1 MESTTALGIVAGT
14 LTTLAYLPQVIK
26 TWRSKSAD
34 GVSWS
39 MLIILCLGI
48 ALWLVYGL
56 YVHDMPVICANVV
69 TLLLSSIILGL
80 KVRYEG
86 ATQIRAAH
94 GVLLFQA
101 RRVVTWFP
109 QRNVLGL
116 TPLQMSSAID
126 TESL

>member
-1 MESTTALGIVAGT
+1 MEPTTTLGIVAGT

-56 YVHDMPVICANVV
+56 YVHDMPVIFANVV

-86 ATQIRAAH
+86 AATIRAAN
-94 GVLLFQA
+94 GALLTQGK
-101 RRVVTWFP
+101 RLSTLLP
-109 QRNVLGL
+109 QRREMNL
-116 TPLQMSSAID
+116 TPLQVPTALDS
-126 TESL
+126 ELL

>member
-1 MESTTALGIVAGT
+1 LGIVAGT

-39 MLIILCLGI
+39 MLIILCVGI

-56 YVHDMPVICANVV
+56 YVHDMPVIFANVV

-80 KVRYEG
+80 KIRYEG
-86 ATQIRAAH
+86 VAIMRAAN
-94 GVLLFQA
+94 GAL
-101 RRVVTWFP
+101 VTQGKRLALRFP
-109 QRNVLGL
+109 QRRALNL
-116 TPLQMSSAID
+116 TSLQIS
-126 TESL
+126 TSLDSELR

>member
-1 MESTTALGIVAGT
+1 MELTTTLGIVAGT

-48 ALWLVYGL
+48 SLWLVYGL
-56 YVHDMPVICANVV
+56 YIHDLPVICANVV

-80 KVRYEG
+80 KIRYEG
-86 ATQIRAAH
+86 VATMRAAN
-94 GVLLFQA
+94 GALLSQGK
-101 RRVVTWFP
+101 RLTTLLP
-109 QRNVLGL
+109 QRRAISLMS
-116 TPLQMSSAID
+116 LQVS
-126 TESL
+126 TSLDSELI